1 MVPPA
6 DNHRMSYVL
15 RIVSLYVWTAW
26 IIAGGAL
33 TGLTAQ
39 SAQSPDRSEV
49 AQAVA
54 ELPDVARFRFD
65 VSDLRPYRMISTN
78 NQTISLNGYA
88 VRDAQ
93 IVTRVQIEPQEPA
106 DGVGRYS
113 AVFSL
118 TESTR
123 QQGQPVGLESQYESE
138 YRRTPLGAMEID
150 EQYVMPVARDLPVF
164 PERMLSPGDTWTAEA
179 REVHDLSAGYNLS
192 EPLRFSFP
200 VSYEYLGPTEW
211 NGQAVYEISASYN
224 IFHREQ
230 RDALLYPA
238 TISGESRQRLYWDP
252 RRGRLAG
259 TYEEYWIEFRLSD
272 GRTITYQG
280 NAETTVEDARPLDR
294 NTVVETMQR
303 LLDEAGIENTRV
315 ATDQDGVLLV
325 LENIGFPPDSAR
337 ILPDE
342 RRRLEIIADILGRF
356 PENDLLITGHT
367 ALAGTQAGREQL
379 SIDRARAVG
388 EFFLDRGIREPEQ
401 VLFRGLGATEPIAD
415 NSTAEG
421 RRRNRRVEIMV
432 LDN

>member
-1 MVPPA
+1 MKPVP
-6 DNHRMSYVL
+6 NMR
-15 RIVSLYVWTAW
+15 SLPRRCAPC
-26 IIAGGAL
+26 L
-33 TGLTAQ
+33 
-39 SAQSPDRSEV
+39 
-49 AQAVA
+49 
-54 ELPDVARFRFD
+54 
-65 VSDLRPYRMISTN
+65 ISR
-78 NQTISLNGYA
+78 A
-88 VRDAQ
+88 
-93 IVTRVQIEPQEPA
+93 
-106 DGVGRYS
+106 
-113 AVFSL
+113 
-118 TESTR
+118 
-123 QQGQPVGLESQYESE
+123 
-138 YRRTPLGAMEID
+138 YRR
-150 EQYVMPVARDLPVF
+150 
-164 PERMLSPGDTWTAEA
+164 
-179 REVHDLSAGYNLS
+179 
-192 EPLRFSFP
+192 
-200 VSYEYLGPTEW
+200 
-211 NGQAVYEISASYN
+211 
-224 IFHREQ
+224 Q